1 MSNHVLLNNNEH
13 KNIKVIQG
21 FDKTYGHDQMCVP
34 VFPIEAR
41 HAQAHYPL
49 VFAKDAQDQ
58 FQMVALLG
66 LEQGENLFLDNG
78 VWQASYKPLIIE
90 KGPFLIGRSA
100 PTDGDTDTLSIY
112 VDLDDPRIVIDE
124 QNAEHALPVFLPHG
138 GNTDYID
145 NIANVLSTIHLE
157 QAKHKAFI
165 DACEA
170 HDLIESFVMDIELDG
185 AGTHRLSGFYTI
197 NEDRLKALSGE
208 QLKALHDG
216 DYLQTIYM
224 MLASMSQLR
233 QIIAYKK
240 ALNARVSI

>member
-1 MSNHVLLNNNEH
+1 MSNHVLLNNIEH
-13 KNIKVIQG
+13 KNLKVIQG

-34 VFPIEAR
+34 IFPIEVR

-78 VWQASYKPLIIE
+78 MWQAAYKPLIVE

-100 PTDGDTDTLSIY
+100 SSNGDNDTLSIY

-124 QNAEHALPVFLPHG
+124 HNTENAIPVFLPHG

-157 QAKHKAFI
+157 QEKHKAFI
-165 DACEA
+165 DVCEA
-170 HDLIESFVMDIELDG
+170 HQLIESFVMDIDLDG
-185 AGTHRLSGFYTI
+185 TGTHRLSGFYTI
-197 NEDRLKALSGE
+197 NEEKLKTLTSE
-208 QLKALHDG
+208 QIAQLHAS

-233 QIIAYKK
+233 QVIAHKK
-240 ALNARVSI
+240 ARNASASI